1 MRIRK
6 EGNYIVITDNNNKEV
21 FNAHASKTFFVK
33 NESSE
38 IDIFDN
44 IETNLTTTQIRVLES
59 ELKDE
64 VGADLAGSP
73 ITWLRDNTGF
83 NAASGGS
90 GAVQGQI
97 DTSTSLNSGSN
108 GIHVFCNPVAD
119 IDITIDHLALAD
131 KHENFFL
138 NESAFSVTFVADA
151 TNSTVLLGSNGL
163 VLGANSTAYL
173 IRKGTENKTYIKIS
187 N

>member
-131 KHENFFL
+131 KHENYFI
-138 NESAFSVTFVADA
+138 NESAFNVTFVPSVANSTNVIA
-151 TNSTVLLGSNGL
+151 TNALILEPNG
-163 VLGANSTAYL
+163 TAYL
-173 IRKGTENKTYIKIS
+173 IRKGSENKIYLKIS